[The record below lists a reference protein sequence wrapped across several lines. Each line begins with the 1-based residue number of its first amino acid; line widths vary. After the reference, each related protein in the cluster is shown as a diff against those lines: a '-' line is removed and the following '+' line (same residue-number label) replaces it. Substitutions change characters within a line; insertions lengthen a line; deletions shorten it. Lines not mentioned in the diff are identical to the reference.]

1 MSPPS
6 RGSSLLEVLV
16 ALFLMLLGA
25 LAAAPMFLSATKA
38 NAVGADFGEVGAHGV
53 ARMEQLRAVDFGAL
67 TAGGQLNVNTTGYF
81 DDSDPD
87 YLVRWRVTD
96 NTTPPRT
103 KTIDVR
109 VLATR
114 QVQGQAKE
122 VVLTCLR
129 GR

>member
-1 MSPPS
+1 MRAGD

-25 LAAAPMFLSATKA
+25 LAAAPMFISATKA
-38 NAVGADFGEVGAHGV
+38 NAVGADFGEVGARGV
-53 ARMEQLRAVDFGAL
+53 TRMEQLRAIDYKAL
-67 TAGGQLNVNTTGYF
+67 AAGGQLNVNTTGYF

-87 YLVRWRVTD
+87 YVVRWRITD
-96 NTTPPRT
+96 NITPPRT
-103 KTIDVR
+103 KTIEVR